1 MQRERLQSYIG
12 NGTPVQ
18 PTFSPAEM
26 QRRLDA
32 IRKVMATRDIDAALF
47 TSYHNINYY
56 SDFLYCQFG
65 RRYGLLID
73 HDIMT
78 SISAGIDG
86 GQPWRRTFGG
96 RNLTYTD
103 WQADNYFHAIRQLTV
118 GVRRLGIEFD
128 HVNIDL
134 LNLLKAEF
142 PGIEF
147 VDIAQPAMQLRMIK
161 STEEIAH
168 IEKMTRIADI
178 GGEAVFEAIQVGVPE
193 HEVALHSTAT
203 MVREIA
209 RVWPHAELM
218 DTWTWFQSGINTDGA
233 HNPVTSRRI
242 ERGDIL
248 SLNCFPMVAGYY
260 VALERTLF
268 AETATDEH
276 LRLWE
281 FNCRV
286 HDRGKELLV
295 PGNSCAAIARELN
308 ELYASEDLLQ
318 YRSFGYG
325 HSFGVL
331 CHYYGREAG
340 LELREDCDTVL
351 EPGMVVSMEPMI
363 TIPHHLPGAGG
374 YREHDILVI
383 TETGN
388 RNITGF
394 PYGPDHL
401 IIGAKGKPAP
411 AAQPAPAGTVQP
423 V

>member
-1 MQRERLQSYIG
+1 MERERFQDYTS
-12 NGTPVQ
+12 NGEAAPQ
-18 PTFSPAEM
+18 TFSAAEM

-32 IRKVMATRDIDAALF
+32 VRGYMASESIDAALF
-47 TSYHNINYY
+47 SSYHCINYY
-56 SDFLYCQFG
+56 SDFLFCYFG
-65 RRYGLLID
+65 RRYGLLVD
-73 HDIMT
+73 HNIST

-86 GQPWRRTFGG
+86 GQPWRRTYGG
-96 RNLTYTD
+96 KNITYTD
-103 WQADNYFHAIRQLTV
+103 WQKDNYFQAIRKLTG
-118 GVRRLGIEFD
+118 GVKRLGIEFD
-128 HVNIDL
+128 HINIDT

-142 PGIEF
+142 PNMEF
-147 VDIAQPAMQLRMIK
+147 VDIAAASMRLRMIK
-161 STEEIAH
+161 SAEEIAH

-178 GGEAVFEAIQVGVPE
+178 GGAACVEAIGIGVPE

-209 RVWPHAELM
+209 KVWPDGELL
-218 DTWTWFQSGINTDGA
+218 DTWTWFQSGLNTDGA
-233 HNPVTSRRI
+233 HNPVTSRKI
-242 ERGDIL
+242 EKGDIL

-268 AETATDEH
+268 AEEASDEH
-276 LRLWE
+276 IRMWNV
-281 FNCRV
+281 NCAV

-295 PGNSCAAIARELN
+295 PGAKCSDIAKELN
-308 ELYASEDLLQ
+308 EMYEAEDLLQ

-351 EPGMVVSMEPMI
+351 EPGMVISMEPMI
-363 TIPHHLPGAGG
+363 TIPDHLPGAGG

-383 TETGN
+383 SDDNNQGN

-394 PYGPDHL
+394 AYGPDHL
-401 IIGAKGKPAP
+401 IVKNGG
-411 AAQPAPAGTVQP
+411 
-423 V
+423 